1 MPTNKMRE
9 KILKGEKVVG
19 AFSGLGSSA
28 VIECMGL
35 AGLDFVIIDTEHGP
49 GDVESTL
56 PLILA
61 AEGRDITPIVRVKD
75 ATRSSV
81 LKMLDIGAMGLLV
94 PFIRSVDEVKR
105 VIEYGKY
112 VPTGQRGFGPGR
124 ISGFGLLPG
133 FSSVNDFFETCNR
146 ETLIIPQCET
156 VEALDCIEEIAALE
170 GVDGIF
176 LGPFDLSIAMGKP
189 LQFNH
194 PEFISAVERTVKAF
208 RDAGKFCLTF
218 TTTGEAARDAF
229 EKGFH
234 GSAFYDLLFLAAAF
248 GEFAK
253 NVKKLP

>member
-1 MPTNKMRE
+1 MIINKTRE
-9 KILKGEKVVG
+9 KILKGENVVG
-19 AFSGLGSSA
+19 AFSCAGSSA

-49 GDVESTL
+49 ADVESTV

-61 AEGRDITPIVRVKD
+61 AERRNVTPIVRVKD

-94 PFIRSVDEVKR
+94 PFVKSLDEVKR

-112 VPTGQRGFGPGR
+112 IPTGQRGFGPGR
-124 ISGFGLLPG
+124 ISGFGLLPE
-133 FSSVNDFFETCNR
+133 FKSVADYFETCNR

-156 VEALDCIEEIAALE
+156 VEALECIEEIAELE

-176 LGPFDLSIAMGKP
+176 VGPFYLSIAMGKP
-189 LQFNH
+189 LQFND

-208 RDAGKFCLTF
+208 RDAGKLCLTYAA
-218 TTTGEAARDAF
+218 TGGAAKDNFA
-229 EKGFH
+229 KGFH
-234 GSAFYDLLFLAAAF
+234 GSAFYDVSALVAAF
-248 GEFAK
+248 SEF
-253 NVKKLP
+253 VKDAQK